1 MTTTEENSEEKDIQ
15 ELRMIDARKRVLIAQ
30 AVKDCL
36 EGKIPD
42 LTELKELSARKLE
55 LTRVYYNS

>member
-1 MTTTEENSEEKDIQ
+1 MTTTEENSNIQ
-15 ELRMIDARKRVLIAQ
+15 ELRMIEARKRVLIA
-30 AVKDCL
+30 KDSL
-36 EGKIPD
+36 ERKIPD